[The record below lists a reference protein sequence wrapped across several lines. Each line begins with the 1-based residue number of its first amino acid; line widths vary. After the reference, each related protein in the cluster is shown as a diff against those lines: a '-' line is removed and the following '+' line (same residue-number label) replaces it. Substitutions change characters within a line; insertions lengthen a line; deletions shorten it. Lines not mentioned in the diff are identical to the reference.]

1 MADSSDS
8 TERSDT
14 ADTDNDHD
22 SVPASKVP
30 LIPWWA
36 WLGMGALVGATITA
50 AILLLVILVKLE
62 DDIQVLHHAVCMLS
76 LSDGHLVASCNRVRG

>member
-1 MADSSDS
+1 
-8 TERSDT
+8 
-14 ADTDNDHD
+14 
-22 SVPASKVP
+22 
-30 LIPWWA
+30 
-36 WLGMGALVGATITA
+36 MGALVGATITA